1 MASIVPVI
9 SNPAPDGID
18 GMFNHLRRFSDAQD
32 VTGQDGA
39 EDRMGGDG
47 EIGVG
52 AYIAAFYTAFE
63 QGDYVVSAGS
73 HYPLA
78 EQLD

>member
-1 MASIVPVI
+1 M
-9 SNPAPDGID
+9 PDGFD
-18 GMFNHLRRFSDAQD
+18 GMFDQLRRVWSTED
-32 VTGQDGA
+32 VVCQDGA

-52 AYIAAFYTAFE
+52 TYLAAFYAAFE

-73 HYPLA
+73 HYALA
-78 EQLD
+78 EQFD